1 MQSWRNRG
9 GPPPE
14 FEIEKEKTSVKSKLW
29 IVIVVVSLVAISA
42 PSQTQVIP
50 DAEKDAIIKTALDYG
65 DGFYSG
71 AAERMERAIH
81 PDLNKVF
88 AVTLPQTGKSVL
100 NYSTYSG
107 LVEMTRAKVGLTDP
121 DKRKIQGYALR
132 LNGDVACA
140 KITSAKY
147 NDFLQMVKIDGQWKI
162 VNVLWVLGPDT
173 PNRPPVPAYDSA
185 KDDPTILS
193 AARDYIEGSMTGDA
207 ARVEKAVHP
216 EVSRAVLVPLPTGK
230 IAINRARYS
239 SLVESV
245 RAKLSV
251 VPEGS
256 RTSEIKII
264 DGMDGMAFVEIAT
277 ANSWHYLQMT
287 VLDGQWKIINI
298 LTKRVASVPRLT
310 RP

>member
-1 MQSWRNRG
+1 M
-9 GPPPE
+9 
-14 FEIEKEKTSVKSKLW
+14 KSKVW
-29 IVIVVVSLVAISA
+29 VVIVVVSVAAILA
-42 PSQTQVIP
+42 PAQTQVIP
-50 DAEKDAIIKTALDYG
+50 DAEKEAIIRTALDYG

-81 PDLNKVF
+81 FDLNKVY
-88 AVTLPQTGKSVL
+88 AMTLPQTGKSVL

-121 DKRKIQGYALR
+121 EKRKIQGYALH

-147 NDFLQMVKIDGQWKI
+147 NDFLLMVKIEGQWKI
-162 VNVLWVLGPDT
+162 VNVLWVPGPDT
-173 PNRPPVPAYDSA
+173 PNRPPVPSYDPA
-185 KDDPTILS
+185 KDDPAVLA
-193 AARDYIEGSMTGDA
+193 AARDYIEGSMAGDA

-245 RAKLSV
+245 RARLTV

-264 DGMDGMAFVEIAT
+264 DGMDGMAFVEIGT

-298 LTKRVASVPRLT
+298 LTKRIAAAA
-310 RP
+310 RPPQK